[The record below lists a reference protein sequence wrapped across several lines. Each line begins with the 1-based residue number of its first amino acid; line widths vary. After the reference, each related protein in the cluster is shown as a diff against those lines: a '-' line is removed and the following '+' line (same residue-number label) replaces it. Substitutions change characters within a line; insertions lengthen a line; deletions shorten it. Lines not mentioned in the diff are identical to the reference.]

1 MHKLYL
7 TVLTGY
13 LLLALGCGNGS
24 SESRSQPTVAQLEQ
38 EAPTLS
44 ILTYQYGAA
53 EQEIVAAF
61 EAETRIKVNV
71 YLQPMKDIIT
81 AAQNKTIGGDLVFF
95 PTLEDAVRLKNF
107 EVLQPFFVESFSDG
121 SVDDRYLDNEGYYAG
136 LRRWAMVSVYKY
148 REVAEDEVN
157 SYLSL
162 LQSTD
167 RGLRLGVAHPDSSG
181 LAGIISGLYR
191 IVNPQAANL
200 WTRTLSEKV
209 TGPMSGNDYDQLE
222 RLKNNE
228 LDIALVSVGAL
239 MRWTWGGN
247 LDNQEAAGNWQV
259 RYPQT
264 QTDNVNFANISG
276 VSLLA
281 GAPNRSAATSF
292 VDFLYKQE
300 NQEKL
305 GNFYK
310 EYPTQVFAIPS
321 DFLLGLK
328 GAPGRDLNME
338 QIEEHIPQAWGI
350 INSLPQ

>member
-1 MHKLYL
+1 
-7 TVLTGY
+7 
-13 LLLALGCGNGS
+13 
-24 SESRSQPTVAQLEQ
+24 
-38 EAPTLS
+38 
-44 ILTYQYGAA
+44 
-53 EQEIVAAF
+53 
-61 EAETRIKVNV
+61 
-71 YLQPMKDIIT
+71 
-81 AAQNKTIGGDLVFF
+81 
-95 PTLEDAVRLKNF
+95 
-107 EVLQPFFVESFSDG
+107 
-121 SVDDRYLDNEGYYAG
+121 
-136 LRRWAMVSVYKY
+136 
-148 REVAEDEVN
+148 
-157 SYLSL
+157 
-162 LQSTD
+162 
-167 RGLRLGVAHPDSSG
+167 
-181 LAGIISGLYR
+181 
-191 IVNPQAANL
+191 
-200 WTRTLSEKV
+200 
-209 TGPMSGNDYDQLE
+209 MSGNDYDQLE